1 MNDSVGMVEVTG
13 SSNAIY
19 VLDTMLKAAA
29 VRLLS
34 WETIFG
40 IGRVTVFIEG
50 DVAAVNAAVEAARQ
64 NHMCNIFASYVIAT
78 PYQETRRFL
87 DRSAKKHGIKKSY

>member
-1 MNDSVGMVEVTG
+1 MNQSVGIVEVTG

-19 VLDTMLKAAA
+19 VIDTMLKAAA
-29 VRLLS
+29 VRFVS

-40 IGRVTVFIEG
+40 IGRVTVFVQG

-64 NHMCNIFASYVIAT
+64 NDMCKVFASYIIAN
-78 PYQETRRFL
+78 PQAETRKFL
-87 DRSAKKHGIKKSY
+87 CRSAKKHK

>member
-34 WETIFG
+34 WKTIFG
-40 IGRVTVFIEG
+40 IGRVTVFVEG
-50 DVAAVNAAVEAARQ
+50 DVAAVNAAVEAAHK
-64 NHMCNIFASYVIAT
+64 NHKCSIFASYVIAT
-78 PYQETRRFL
+78 PHQEARKFL
-87 DRSAKKHGIKKSY
+87 DRSEKNHGIKKSY